1 MNPLKCPDCSDF
13 RALII
18 KFVRFEKNNR
28 GVDYNVPFFECP
40 NCGNSE
46 PIDTLQK
53 WQIMAEKDR
62 QNLQSGEYVSIVFD
76 YENKKFERY
85 DHLELKYDSIDY
97 YLIPGL
103 ENPWDDGY
111 LTPVFFDKDLLL
123 YYNNHNEYSVRL
135 SSFSSGNIYFRNEPL
150 FNWGFGINRSGKI
163 FKWLGD
169 LDADFS
175 HENMKLHLKR
185 FQASNIESDHD
196 VYSKFYLSQIPYSVE
211 DAFQGSDNEYQ
222 IFKLKNAFDK
232 VFKDEFSLEFSKLD
246 IGSLSE
252 YYKQPMIEERHQI
265 FNAYGNLDKYLV
277 ENIRKNELKQV
288 ILRSG
293 VSENELK
300 DLGSLKLFEKF
311 MEHVL
316 KIQNFK
322 IVISPLYVLNDLRQL
337 QSHLAI
343 DSFDKKYNSCKER
356 LKLDSS
362 ASDFA
367 VYYELNKKII
377 EMFETLNGKL
387 NGI

>member
-1 MNPLKCPDCSDF
+1 
-13 RALII
+13 
-18 KFVRFEKNNR
+18 
-28 GVDYNVPFFECP
+28 
-40 NCGNSE
+40 
-46 PIDTLQK
+46 
-53 WQIMAEKDR
+53 
-62 QNLQSGEYVSIVFD
+62 
-76 YENKKFERY
+76 
-85 DHLELKYDSIDY
+85 
-97 YLIPGL
+97 
-103 ENPWDDGY
+103 
-111 LTPVFFDKDLLL
+111 
-123 YYNNHNEYSVRL
+123 
-135 SSFSSGNIYFRNEPL
+135 
-150 FNWGFGINRSGKI
+150 
-163 FKWLGD
+163 
-169 LDADFS
+169 
-175 HENMKLHLKR
+175 MKLHLKR